1 MAIDYLRK
9 MKKILKILIG
19 AAWLDGVIQ
28 PEERQYLRRIA
39 AEFNLVDDPE
49 IKPLLSELKTVQPQE
64 CYQWLEDYLGENHS
78 TEDYLE
84 LLEKVSGLIYS
95 DGFIDIREAKLI
107 ETVQT
112 FEPITKS
119 DRSTFDK
126 LLKKI
131 QKLYK
136 KAVRQHVRSTQVR

>member
-1 MAIDYLRK
+1 MAIDYSRK

-39 AEFNLVDDPE
+39 TEFNLADDPE

-95 DGFIDIREAKLI
+95 DGFIDMREAKLI

-112 FEPITKS
+112 SEPVTES

-126 LLKKI
+126 LLKRI

-136 KAVRQHVRSTQVR
+136 KAVQQHV

>member
-1 MAIDYLRK
+1 MAIDYSRK

-28 PEERQYLRRIA
+28 PEERKYLRRIA
-39 AEFNLVDDPE
+39 TEFNLADDPE
-49 IKPLLSELKTVQPQE
+49 IKPLLSELKTVQAQE

-95 DGFIDIREAKLI
+95 DGFIDMREAKLI

-112 FEPITKS
+112 FEPATES

-136 KAVRQHVRSTQVR
+136 KAVQQHV